1 MARRASVS
9 LIYAGADIT
18 KDITPDLE
26 GFSYKEAAE
35 GQADSLTI
43 SLQNKSLKWMGA
55 WLPQPG
61 DQISASLTSYDWA
74 APGEVKTLNCGSMQV
89 DSPTFSGPFDII
101 NLNALNIPAAEG
113 FNDAPQDTT
122 WDSITMSQLG
132 QLIATRYNMQLIY
145 DAPQDFVIRAL
156 KRTQQTDAALLS
168 DTCKK
173 YNLCL
178 KVYSNKLVIYS
189 KYLYEQRDPVATITY
204 GASNLNTY
212 TFASPI
218 VGTGFNACTVK
229 YKPVKSKAINQYEFR
244 IAPGGKSLILPESVD
259 DDAQAEMVSKGKLRE
274 ANEKQFTG
282 SFNLALNLDFVAGA
296 TFMVTGFGQF
306 DGKYFIETCDHDYG
320 KSVGA
325 TNIAFHKCLEG
336 GY

>member
-1 MARRASVS
+1 MRRATVTLS
-9 LIYAGADIT
+9 YAGVDIT
-18 KDITPDLE
+18 KDIAPDLE
-26 GFSYKEAAE
+26 SFSYKEVAE

-43 SLQNKSLKWMGA
+43 SLQNRGLKWMGV

-61 DQISASLTSYDWA
+61 DQILSSLTQYDWA

-132 QLIATRYNMQLIY
+132 QLIATRYNMQLVY

-178 KVYSNKLVIYS
+178 KVYSDKLVIYS
-189 KYLYEQRDPVATITY
+189 KYLYEQRGPVATITY

-218 VGTGFNACTVK
+218 VGTGFNAVTIN
-229 YKPVKSKAINQYEFR
+229 YKPVKSKVIHQYEFR
-244 IAPGGKSLILPESVD
+244 IAPGGKSMILNESVD
-259 DDAQAEMVSKGKLRE
+259 DDAQAEMVAKGKLRE
-274 ANEKQFTG
+274 ANEKQLTG
-282 SFNLALNLDFVAGA
+282 TFNLALNLDIVAGCTIIGA
-296 TFMVTGFGQF
+296 GFGKL
-306 DGKYFIETCDHDYG
+306 DGKYFVDTADHDYG
-320 KSVGA
+320 KGA
-325 TNIAFHKCLEG
+325 GTTNITFHRCLEG